1 MISNLHPYLFY
12 LLTSQILWYDLKT
25 WISNDFVLYIF
36 QISVFLCKDYSF
48 VEQNHHD
55 YRDKLGINY
64 SLILPIEHSIVLL
77 CVWIRLTLISFFIY
91 SNFQNKNL
99 HIQIINLTVAQIS
112 RKFSFTKIKFQIL
125 KYFLVSHHIPIKSIQ
140 IRTIQVSKLQFW
152 SSKSYGCKFHIT
164 KSVFRK

>member
-1 MISNLHPYLFY
+1 MILFY
-12 LLTSQILWYDLKT
+12 I
-25 WISNDFVLYIF
+25 YIF

-64 SLILPIEHSIVLL
+64 SLILPIGTFKSFTLF
-77 CVWIRLTLISFFIY
+77 WIRLALISFFIY

-125 KYFLVSHHIPIKSIQ
+125 KYFLISHHILIKSSQ

-152 SSKSYGCKFHIT
+152 SSKSYECKFHIN